1 MKRFLAYL
9 FFVTFGIA
17 SLSAGEVETAFSP
30 DGKKSDFHFHCQ
42 KTDVRSILWIA
53 VNCLRY

>member
-9 FFVTFGIA
+9 FFVSFGIA

-30 DGKKSDFHFHCQ
+30 DSYWQMPDFE
-42 KTDVRSILWIA
+42 RWMNPYLSL
-53 VNCLRY
+53 L